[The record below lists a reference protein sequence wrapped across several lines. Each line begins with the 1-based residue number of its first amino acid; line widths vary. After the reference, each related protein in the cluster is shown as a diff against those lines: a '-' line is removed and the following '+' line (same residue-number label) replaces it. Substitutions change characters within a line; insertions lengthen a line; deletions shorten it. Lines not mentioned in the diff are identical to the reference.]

1 LWPLPWPVSLLSLPP
16 VLLVLL
22 ALLALPLLLLLL
34 ALDDEPLAVPAGG
47 TDTPVTT
54 PEPVPPCGGGSAGAG
69 EEVGV

>member
-1 LWPLPWPVSLLSLPP
+1 MSLLSLPP

-54 PEPVPPCGGGSAGAG
+54 LEPAPACGGGSAGAG